1 MKLIF
6 TTFLAISLLT
16 FSAFAQKTKLSGAM
30 QSQAVNAYIKAKQM
44 GLSDTEIKS
53 QLVKRGYPASVL
65 EQVKL
70 VVQSQASSGS
80 RVGQSS
86 GDTSLANA
94 IARRDTSWI
103 FRTPL
108 EGQPKSPYF
117 GYSFFSEA
125 FSEYAPNTNLAT
137 PESYIL
143 GAGDGLKVDVTGLND
158 REIVGYISPE
168 GYYTL
173 PYVGKVFLNGVSI
186 EVAKKLIRSKLTAIY
201 PGISSGATKVYVS
214 LSEVRTIQ
222 VYVSGEARRPGGY
235 TVSGLTNLFNLL
247 YLSGG
252 PTDNG
257 SLRTIQV
264 IRNNKVVREVDFYEF
279 IKKGILGQN
288 VRLED
293 QDIIHYPIYKNRV
306 KVDGEVKISSIFE
319 LKEKETVQ
327 QVLQFAGGFGEK
339 AYTQAVTVHTKGE
352 TGLVV
357 KNVNFTEFAT
367 FVLGAGDAVT
377 VGAIDS
383 LYENKVIISGE
394 IGRPGPYGLLK
405 NEMLSSLVARA
416 GGIKENAFANRG
428 FIQRKMPGVNTQMLP
443 FDVQEILA
451 KKQADILL
459 VKNDSI
465 VIFSARNFLS
475 NTFVTIS
482 GGVKKPGS
490 FAFQK
495 GMKVED
501 LIALAG
507 GFTVDAA
514 FHKVELNRLKKDN
527 QDNLSNQVL
536 TRSKVSVDSALRSSA
551 ASLALEPFDD
561 VLVPKL
567 LNYRLLGSVK
577 VRGEVL
583 YEGDYSLEK
592 RDETVAEIIS
602 RAGGISPYASIND
615 LQVYRNGLRIGI
627 EESES
632 PLYLLPGDQI
642 VVPRKNN
649 FVTVTGA
656 VFNEQLIEFHSGRL
670 GEYISAVGGTK
681 NNANLRKAYVQYP
694 NGMYKKTHRFLFMKF
709 FPRIQPGSKIFVPEK
724 SLADIKSIGVSEI
737 SSIATLLTSLVAV
750 ISILNK

>member
-1 MKLIF
+1 MKLFF
-6 TTFLAISLLT
+6 TTLLAFFLLT
-16 FSAFAQKTKLSGAM
+16 FSSFGQKAKLSGAM
-30 QSQAVNAYIKAKQM
+30 QSQAVNAYMKAKQM
-44 GLSDTEIKS
+44 GLSDAEIKN

-65 EQVKL
+65 EQVKQ
-70 VVQSQASSGS
+70 VVQSQATISTLRGES
-80 RVGQSS
+80 VL
-86 GDTSLANA
+86 DTSLSNA
-94 IARRDTSWI
+94 IARRDTNWI
-103 FRTPL
+103 FKTPL

-143 GAGDGLKVDVTGLND
+143 GPGDGLKVDVTGLNE
-158 REIVGYISPE
+158 REIIGYISPE
-168 GYYTL
+168 GFYTL
-173 PYVGKVFLNGVSI
+173 PYVGKVSLAGLPI
-186 EVAKKLIRSKLTAIY
+186 EAAKKLIRTRLTAIY

-222 VYVSGEARRPGGY
+222 VYVAGEARRPGGY

-257 SLRTIQV
+257 SLRSIQV
-264 IRNNKVVREVDFYEF
+264 IRNNKVIREVDFYEF

-293 QDIIHYPIYKNRV
+293 QDIIQYPIYKNRV
-306 KVDGEVKISSIFE
+306 KVEGEVKISSIFE
-319 LKEKETVQ
+319 LKEKETLQ

-339 AYTQAVTVHTKGE
+339 AYVQSVTVKTKGE
-352 TGLVV
+352 TGLQI
-357 KNVNFTEFAT
+357 KNVPASDFST
-367 FVLGAGDAVT
+367 FVLMAGDGVT

-383 LYENKVIISGE
+383 LYENKVMIAGE
-394 IGRPGPYGLLK
+394 INRPGPYGLLK
-405 NEMLSSLVARA
+405 NENLSSLIARA

-428 FIQRKMPGVNTQMLP
+428 FIQRMMPGVNTQMIP

-451 KKQADILL
+451 KKQPDILL

-465 VIFSARNFLS
+465 VIFSARNFLT

-490 FAFQK
+490 YSYQK
-495 GMKVED
+495 GMKIED

-527 QDNLSNQVL
+527 QENLSNQIL
-536 TRSKVSVDSALRSSA
+536 TRSKVSVDSSLRSSA
-551 ASLALEPFDD
+551 SSLALEPFDD

-592 RDETVAEIIS
+592 RDETVSEIIA
-602 RAGGISPYASIND
+602 RAGGISPYASVGD

-627 EESES
+627 EETET

-656 VFNEQLIEFHSGRL
+656 VFNEQLIEYHSGRL

-694 NGMYKKTHRFLFMKF
+694 NGMYKKTRRFLFMKF
-709 FPRIQPGSKIFVPEK
+709 YPRIQPGSKIFVPEK
-724 SLADIKSIGVSEI
+724 SLADMKSIGVAEI
-737 SSIATLLTSLVAV
+737 SSFATLLTSLVAV
-750 ISILNK
+750 ISILNR

>member
-1 MKLIF
+1 MKLFF
-6 TTFLAISLLT
+6 TTLLAFVLLT
-16 FSAFAQKTKLSGAM
+16 FSSFGQKAKLSGAM
-30 QSQAVNAYIKAKQM
+30 QSQAVNAYMKAKQM
-44 GLSDTEIKS
+44 GLSDAEIKN

-65 EQVKL
+65 EQVKQ
-70 VVQSQASSGS
+70 VVQSQATVSTLRGES
-80 RVGQSS
+80 VL
-86 GDTSLANA
+86 DTSLSNA
-94 IARRDTSWI
+94 IARRDTNWI
-103 FRTPL
+103 FKTPL

-143 GAGDGLKVDVTGLND
+143 GPGDGLKVDVTGLNE
-158 REIVGYISPE
+158 REIIGYISPE
-168 GYYTL
+168 GFYTL
-173 PYVGKVFLNGVSI
+173 PYVGKVSLTGLPI
-186 EVAKKLIRSKLTAIY
+186 EAAKKLIRTRLTAIY

-222 VYVSGEARRPGGY
+222 VYVAGEARRPGGY

-257 SLRTIQV
+257 SLRSIQV
-264 IRNNKVVREVDFYEF
+264 IRNNKVIREVDFYEF

-293 QDIIHYPIYKNRV
+293 QDIIQYPMTKNRV
-306 KVDGEVKISSIFE
+306 KVEGEVKISSIFE
-319 LKEKETVQ
+319 LKEKETLQ

-339 AYTQAVTVHTKGE
+339 AYVQSVTVKTKGE
-352 TGLVV
+352 TGLQI
-357 KNVNFTEFAT
+357 KNVPASDFGT
-367 FVLGAGDAVT
+367 FVLMAGDGVT

-383 LYENKVIISGE
+383 LYENKVMIAGE
-394 IGRPGPYGLLK
+394 INRPGPYGLLK
-405 NEMLSSLVARA
+405 NENLSSLIARA

-428 FIQRKMPGVNTQMLP
+428 FIQRMMPGVNTQMIP

-451 KKQADILL
+451 KKQPDILL

-465 VIFSARNFLS
+465 VIFSARNFLT

-490 FAFQK
+490 YSFQK
-495 GMKVED
+495 GMKIED

-527 QDNLSNQVL
+527 QENLSNQIL
-536 TRSKVSVDSALRSSA
+536 TRSKVSVDSSLRSSA
-551 ASLALEPFDD
+551 SSLALEPFDD

-592 RDETVAEIIS
+592 RDETVSEIIA
-602 RAGGISPYASIND
+602 RAGGISPYASVGD

-627 EESES
+627 EESET

-656 VFNEQLIEFHSGRL
+656 VFNEQLIEYHSGRL

-694 NGMYKKTHRFLFMKF
+694 NGMYKKTRRFLFMKF
-709 FPRIQPGSKIFVPEK
+709 YPRIQPGSKIFVPEK
-724 SLADIKSIGVSEI
+724 SLADMKSIGVAEI
-737 SSIATLLTSLVAV
+737 SSFATLLTSLVAV
-750 ISILNK
+750 ISILNR

>member
-1 MKLIF
+1 MKLFF
-6 TTFLAISLLT
+6 TTLLACFLLT
-16 FSAFAQKTKLSGAM
+16 FSSFGQKAKLSGAM
-30 QSQAVNAYIKAKQM
+30 QSQAVNAYMKAKQM
-44 GLSDTEIKS
+44 GLSDAEIKN

-70 VVQSQASSGS
+70 VVQSQAAYGSKSSEAS
-80 RVGQSS
+80 V
-86 GDTSLANA
+86 DTSLSNA

-103 FRTPL
+103 FKTPL
-108 EGQPKSPYF
+108 EGQAKSPYF

-143 GAGDGLKVDVTGLND
+143 GPGDGLKVDVTGLNE
-158 REIVGYISPE
+158 REISGYISPE

-173 PYVGKVFLNGVSI
+173 PYVGKVSLTGLPI
-186 EVAKKLIRSKLTAIY
+186 EAAKKLIRSRLTSIY

-264 IRNNKVVREVDFYEF
+264 IRNNKVVREIDFYEF

-306 KVDGEVKISSIFE
+306 KVEGEVKISSIFE
-319 LKEKETVQ
+319 LKDKETLQ
-327 QVLQFAGGFGEK
+327 QVLQLAGGFGEK
-339 AYTQAVTVHTKGE
+339 AYTQSVTIKTKGE
-352 TGLVV
+352 TGLQI
-357 KNVNFTEFAT
+357 KNVQAADFAS
-367 FVLGAGDAVT
+367 FILGAGDGVT
-377 VGAIDS
+377 VGSIDS
-383 LYENKVIISGE
+383 LYENKVMIAGE
-394 IGRPGPYGLLK
+394 INRPGPYGLLK
-405 NEMLSSLVARA
+405 NENLSSLITRA

-428 FIQRKMPGVNTQMLP
+428 FIQRKMPGVNTQMIP
-443 FDVQEILA
+443 FDIQEILA
-451 KKQADILL
+451 KKQPDILL

-465 VIFSARNFLS
+465 VIFSSRNFLS
-475 NTFVTIS
+475 TTFVTIS

-490 FAFQK
+490 YTFQK
-495 GMKVED
+495 GMKIED

-527 QDNLSNQVL
+527 QESLSNQIL
-536 TRSKVSVDSALRSSA
+536 TRSKVSVDSSLRSTV

-561 VLVPKL
+561 ILVPKL

-592 RDETVAEIIS
+592 RDETVAEIIA
-602 RAGGISPYASIND
+602 RAGGISPYASVGD

-627 EESES
+627 EETNT

-656 VFNEQLIEFHSGRL
+656 VFNEQLIEYHSGRL

-681 NNANLRKAYVQYP
+681 NNANMRKAYVQYP

-709 FPRIQPGSKIFVPEK
+709 YPRIKPGSKIFVPEK
-724 SLADIKSIGVSEI
+724 SLADIKTIGVSEI

>member
-1 MKLIF
+1 MKLFF
-6 TTFLAISLLT
+6 TTLLAFVLLT
-16 FSAFAQKTKLSGAM
+16 FSSFGQKAKLSGAM
-30 QSQAVNAYIKAKQM
+30 QSQAVNAYMKAKQM
-44 GLSDTEIKS
+44 GLSDAEIKN

-65 EQVKL
+65 EQVKQ
-70 VVQSQASSGS
+70 VVQSQATLGTLRGES
-80 RVGQSS
+80 VL
-86 GDTSLANA
+86 DTSLSNA
-94 IARRDTSWI
+94 IARRDTNWI
-103 FRTPL
+103 FKTPL

-143 GAGDGLKVDVTGLND
+143 GPGDGLKVDVTGLNE
-158 REIVGYISPE
+158 REIIGYISPE
-168 GYYTL
+168 GFYTL
-173 PYVGKVFLNGVSI
+173 PYVGKVSLAGLPI
-186 EVAKKLIRSKLTAIY
+186 EAAKKLIRTRLTAIY

-214 LSEVRTIQ
+214 LSEIRTIQ
-222 VYVSGEARRPGGY
+222 VYVAGEARRPGGY

-257 SLRTIQV
+257 SLRSIQV
-264 IRNNKVVREVDFYEF
+264 IRNNKVIREVDFYEF

-293 QDIIHYPIYKNRV
+293 QDIIQYPIYKNRV
-306 KVDGEVKISSIFE
+306 KVEGEVKISSIFE
-319 LKEKETVQ
+319 LKEKETLQ

-339 AYTQAVTVHTKGE
+339 AYVQSVTVKTKGE
-352 TGLVV
+352 TGLQI
-357 KNVNFTEFAT
+357 KNVPASDFGT
-367 FVLGAGDAVT
+367 FVLMAGDGVT

-383 LYENKVIISGE
+383 LYENKVMIAGE
-394 IGRPGPYGLLK
+394 INRPGPYGLLK
-405 NEMLSSLVARA
+405 NENLSSLIARA

-428 FIQRKMPGVNTQMLP
+428 FIQRMMPGVNTQMIP

-451 KKQADILL
+451 KKQPDILL

-465 VIFSARNFLS
+465 VIFSARNFLT

-490 FAFQK
+490 YSFQK
-495 GMKVED
+495 GMKIED

-527 QDNLSNQVL
+527 QENLSNQIL
-536 TRSKVSVDSALRSSA
+536 TRSKVSVDSSLRSSA
-551 ASLALEPFDD
+551 SSLALEPFDD

-592 RDETVAEIIS
+592 RDETVSEIIA
-602 RAGGISPYASIND
+602 RAGGISPYASVGD

-627 EESES
+627 EETET

-656 VFNEQLIEFHSGRL
+656 VFNEQLIEYHSGRL

-694 NGMYKKTHRFLFMKF
+694 NGMYKKTRRFLFMKF
-709 FPRIQPGSKIFVPEK
+709 YPRIQPGSKIFVPEK
-724 SLADIKSIGVSEI
+724 SLADMKSIGVAEI
-737 SSIATLLTSLVAV
+737 SSFATLLTSLVAV
-750 ISILNK
+750 ISILNR

>member
-1 MKLIF
+1 MKLFF
-6 TTFLAISLLT
+6 TTLLACFLLT
-16 FSAFAQKTKLSGAM
+16 FSAFSQKVKLSGAM
-30 QSQAVNAYIKAKQM
+30 QSQAVNAYMKAKQM
-44 GLSDTEIKS
+44 GLSDAEIKN

-65 EQVKL
+65 EQVKQ
-70 VVQSQASSGS
+70 VVQSQATVSSLRGES
-80 RVGQSS
+80 VL
-86 GDTSLANA
+86 DTSLSNA
-94 IARRDTSWI
+94 IARRDTNWI
-103 FRTPL
+103 FKTPL
-108 EGQPKSPYF
+108 EGQAKSPYF

-125 FSEYAPNTNLAT
+125 FAEYAPNTNLAT

-143 GAGDGLKVDVTGLND
+143 GPGDGLKVDVTGLNE
-158 REIVGYISPE
+158 REIMGYISPE

-173 PYVGKVFLNGVSI
+173 PYVGKVALTGLPI
-186 EVAKKLIRSKLTAIY
+186 EAAKKLIRSRLTSIY

-252 PTDNG
+252 PTENG
-257 SLRTIQV
+257 SLRSIQV

-306 KVDGEVKISSIFE
+306 KVEGEVKISSIFE
-319 LKEKETVQ
+319 LKEKETLQ
-327 QVLQFAGGFGEK
+327 QVLQLAGGFGEK
-339 AYTQAVTVHTKGE
+339 AYTQSVTIKTKGE
-352 TGLVV
+352 TGLQI
-357 KNVNFTEFAT
+357 KNVLAADFAT
-367 FVLGAGDAVT
+367 FVLGAGDGVT
-377 VGAIDS
+377 VGSIDS
-383 LYENKVIISGE
+383 LYENKVIIAGE
-394 IGRPGPYGLLK
+394 INRPGPYGLLK
-405 NEMLSSLVARA
+405 NENLGALIARA

-428 FIQRKMPGVNTQMLP
+428 FIQRKMPGVNTQMIP
-443 FDVQEILA
+443 FDIQEILA
-451 KKQADILL
+451 KKQPDILL

-465 VIFSARNFLS
+465 VIFSARNFLT

-482 GGVKKPGS
+482 GGVKNPGS
-490 FAFQK
+490 YTFQK
-495 GMKVED
+495 GMKIED

-527 QDNLSNQVL
+527 QESLSNQIL
-536 TRSKVSVDSALRSSA
+536 TRSKVSVDSSLRSSS

-561 VLVPKL
+561 ILVPKL

-592 RDETVAEIIS
+592 RDETVAEIIA
-602 RAGGISPYASIND
+602 RAGGISPYASVGD

-627 EESES
+627 EQTET

-656 VFNEQLIEFHSGRL
+656 VFNEQLIEYHSGRL

-694 NGMYKKTHRFLFMKF
+694 NGMYKKTHRFLFIKF
-709 FPRIQPGSKIFVPEK
+709 YPRIRPGSKIFVPEK
-724 SLADIKSIGVSEI
+724 SLADIKTIGVSEI

>member
-1 MKLIF
+1 MKLFF
-6 TTFLAISLLT
+6 TTLLAFVLLT
-16 FSAFAQKTKLSGAM
+16 FSSFGQKAKLSGAM
-30 QSQAVNAYIKAKQM
+30 QSQAVNAYLKAKQM
-44 GLSDTEIKS
+44 GLSDAEIKN

-65 EQVKL
+65 EQVKQ
-70 VVQSQASSGS
+70 VVQSQATVSTLRGES
-80 RVGQSS
+80 VL
-86 GDTSLANA
+86 DTSLSNA
-94 IARRDTSWI
+94 IARRDTNWI
-103 FRTPL
+103 FKTPL

-143 GAGDGLKVDVTGLND
+143 GPGDGLKVDVTGLNE
-158 REIVGYISPE
+158 REIIGYISPE
-168 GYYTL
+168 GFFTL
-173 PYVGKVFLNGVSI
+173 PYVGKVSLAGLPI
-186 EVAKKLIRSKLTAIY
+186 EAAKKLIRTRLTAIY

-222 VYVSGEARRPGGY
+222 VYVAGEARRPGGY

-257 SLRTIQV
+257 SLRSIQV
-264 IRNNKVVREVDFYEF
+264 IRNNKVIREVDFYEF
-279 IKKGILGQN
+279 IKKGLLGQN

-293 QDIIHYPIYKNRV
+293 QDIIQYPIYKNRV
-306 KVDGEVKISSIFE
+306 KVEGEVKISSIFE
-319 LKEKETVQ
+319 LKEKETLQ

-339 AYTQAVTVHTKGE
+339 AYVQSVTVKTKGE
-352 TGLVV
+352 TGLQI
-357 KNVNFTEFAT
+357 KNVSAADFST
-367 FVLGAGDAVT
+367 FVLMAGDGVT

-383 LYENKVIISGE
+383 LYENKVMIAGE
-394 IGRPGPYGLLK
+394 INRPGPYGLLK
-405 NEMLSSLVARA
+405 NENLSSLIARA

-428 FIQRKMPGVNTQMLP
+428 FIQRMMPGVNTQMIP
-443 FDVQEILA
+443 FDVLEILA
-451 KKQADILL
+451 KKQPDILL

-465 VIFSARNFLS
+465 VIFSARNFLT

-490 FAFQK
+490 YSFQK
-495 GMKVED
+495 GMKIED

-527 QDNLSNQVL
+527 QENLSNQIL
-536 TRSKVSVDSALRSSA
+536 TRSKISVDSSLRSSA
-551 ASLALEPFDD
+551 TSLALEPFDD

-592 RDETVAEIIS
+592 RDETVTEIIA
-602 RAGGISPYASIND
+602 RAGGISPYASVGD

-627 EESES
+627 EETET

-656 VFNEQLIEFHSGRL
+656 VFNEQLIEYHSGRL

-694 NGMYKKTHRFLFMKF
+694 NGMYKKTRRFLFMKF
-709 FPRIQPGSKIFVPEK
+709 YPRIQPGSKIFVPEK
-724 SLADIKSIGVSEI
+724 SLADMKSIGVSEI
-737 SSIATLLTSLVAV
+737 SSFATLLTSLVAV
-750 ISILNK
+750 ISILNR

>member
-1 MKLIF
+1 MKLFF
-6 TTFLAISLLT
+6 TTLLAFFLLT
-16 FSAFAQKTKLSGAM
+16 FSSFGQKAKLSGAM
-30 QSQAVNAYIKAKQM
+30 QSQAVNAYMKAKQM
-44 GLSDTEIKS
+44 GLSDAEIKN

-65 EQVKL
+65 EQVKQ
-70 VVQSQASSGS
+70 VVQSQATVSTLRGES
-80 RVGQSS
+80 VL
-86 GDTSLANA
+86 DTSLSNA
-94 IARRDTSWI
+94 IARRDTNWI
-103 FRTPL
+103 FKTPL

-143 GAGDGLKVDVTGLND
+143 GPGDGLKVDVTGLNE
-158 REIVGYISPE
+158 REIIGYISPE
-168 GYYTL
+168 GFYTL
-173 PYVGKVFLNGVSI
+173 PYVGKVSLAGLPI
-186 EVAKKLIRSKLTAIY
+186 EAAKKLIRTRLTAIY

-222 VYVSGEARRPGGY
+222 VYVAGEARRPGGY

-257 SLRTIQV
+257 SLRSIQV
-264 IRNNKVVREVDFYEF
+264 IRNNKVIREVDFYEF

-293 QDIIHYPIYKNRV
+293 QDIIQYPIYKNRV
-306 KVDGEVKISSIFE
+306 KVEGEVKISSIFE
-319 LKEKETVQ
+319 LKEKETLQ

-339 AYTQAVTVHTKGE
+339 AYVQSVTVKTKGE
-352 TGLVV
+352 TGLQI
-357 KNVNFTEFAT
+357 KNVPASDFST
-367 FVLGAGDAVT
+367 FVLMAGDGVT

-383 LYENKVIISGE
+383 LYENKVMIAGE
-394 IGRPGPYGLLK
+394 INRPGPYGLLK
-405 NEMLSSLVARA
+405 NENLSSLIARA

-428 FIQRKMPGVNTQMLP
+428 FIQRMMPGVNTQMIP

-451 KKQADILL
+451 KKQPDILL

-465 VIFSARNFLS
+465 VIFSARNFLT

-490 FAFQK
+490 YSYQK
-495 GMKVED
+495 GMKIED

-527 QDNLSNQVL
+527 QENLSNQIL
-536 TRSKVSVDSALRSSA
+536 TRSKVSVDSSLRSSA
-551 ASLALEPFDD
+551 SSLALEPFDD

-592 RDETVAEIIS
+592 RDETVSEIIA
-602 RAGGISPYASIND
+602 RAGGISPYASVGD

-627 EESES
+627 EETET

-656 VFNEQLIEFHSGRL
+656 VFNEQLIEYHSGRL
-670 GEYISAVGGTK
+670 GESISAVGGTK

-694 NGMYKKTHRFLFMKF
+694 NGMYKKTRRFLFMKF
-709 FPRIQPGSKIFVPEK
+709 YPRIQPGSKIFVPEK
-724 SLADIKSIGVSEI
+724 SLADMKSIGVAEI
-737 SSIATLLTSLVAV
+737 SSFATLLTSLVAV
-750 ISILNK
+750 ISILNR

>member
-1 MKLIF
+1 
-6 TTFLAISLLT
+6 
-16 FSAFAQKTKLSGAM
+16 
-30 QSQAVNAYIKAKQM
+30 
-44 GLSDTEIKS
+44 
-53 QLVKRGYPASVL
+53 
-65 EQVKL
+65 
-70 VVQSQASSGS
+70 VVQSQATVSTLRGES
-80 RVGQSS
+80 VL
-86 GDTSLANA
+86 DTSLSNA
-94 IARRDTSWI
+94 IARRDTNWI
-103 FRTPL
+103 FKTPL

-143 GAGDGLKVDVTGLND
+143 GPGDGLKVDVTGLNE
-158 REIVGYISPE
+158 REIIGYISPE
-168 GYYTL
+168 GFYTL
-173 PYVGKVFLNGVSI
+173 PYVGKVSLAGLPI
-186 EVAKKLIRSKLTAIY
+186 EAAKKLIRTRLTAIY

-222 VYVSGEARRPGGY
+222 VYVAGEARRPGGY

-257 SLRTIQV
+257 SLRSIQV
-264 IRNNKVVREVDFYEF
+264 IRNNKVIREVDFYEF

-293 QDIIHYPIYKNRV
+293 QDIIQYPIYKNRV
-306 KVDGEVKISSIFE
+306 KVEGEVKISSIFE
-319 LKEKETVQ
+319 LKEKETLQ

-339 AYTQAVTVHTKGE
+339 AYVQSVTVKTKGE
-352 TGLVV
+352 TGLQI
-357 KNVNFTEFAT
+357 KNVPASDFGT
-367 FVLGAGDAVT
+367 FVLMAGDGVT

-383 LYENKVIISGE
+383 LYENKVMIAGE
-394 IGRPGPYGLLK
+394 INRPGPYGLLK
-405 NEMLSSLVARA
+405 NENLSSLIARA

-428 FIQRKMPGVNTQMLP
+428 FIQRMMPGVNTQMIP

-451 KKQADILL
+451 KKQPDILL

-465 VIFSARNFLS
+465 VIFSARNFLT

-490 FAFQK
+490 YSFQK
-495 GMKVED
+495 GMKIED

-527 QDNLSNQVL
+527 QENLSNQIL
-536 TRSKVSVDSALRSSA
+536 TRSKVSVDSSLRSSA
-551 ASLALEPFDD
+551 SSLALEPFDD

-592 RDETVAEIIS
+592 RDETVTEIIA
-602 RAGGISPYASIND
+602 RAGGISPYASVGD

-627 EESES
+627 EETET

-656 VFNEQLIEFHSGRL
+656 VFNEQLIEYHSGRL

-694 NGMYKKTHRFLFMKF
+694 NGMYKKTRRFLFMKF
-709 FPRIQPGSKIFVPEK
+709 YPRIQPGSKIFVPEK
-724 SLADIKSIGVSEI
+724 SLADMKSIGVAEI
-737 SSIATLLTSLVAV
+737 SSFATLLTSLVAV
-750 ISILNK
+750 ISILNR

>member
-1 MKLIF
+1 MKLFF
-6 TTFLAISLLT
+6 TTLLAFFLLT
-16 FSAFAQKTKLSGAM
+16 FSSFGQKAKLSGAM
-30 QSQAVNAYIKAKQM
+30 QSQAVNAYMKAKQM
-44 GLSDTEIKS
+44 GLSDAEIKN

-65 EQVKL
+65 EQVKQ
-70 VVQSQASSGS
+70 VVQSQATVSTLRGES
-80 RVGQSS
+80 VL
-86 GDTSLANA
+86 DTSLSNA
-94 IARRDTSWI
+94 IARRDTNWI
-103 FRTPL
+103 FKTPL

-143 GAGDGLKVDVTGLND
+143 GPGDGLKVDVTGLNE
-158 REIVGYISPE
+158 REIIGYISPE
-168 GYYTL
+168 GFYTL
-173 PYVGKVFLNGVSI
+173 PYVGKVSLAGVPI
-186 EVAKKLIRSKLTAIY
+186 EAAKKLIRTRLTAIY

-222 VYVSGEARRPGGY
+222 VYVAGEARRPGGY

-257 SLRTIQV
+257 SLRSIQV
-264 IRNNKVVREVDFYEF
+264 IRNNKVIREVDFYEF

-293 QDIIHYPIYKNRV
+293 QDIIQYPIYKNRV
-306 KVDGEVKISSIFE
+306 KVEGEVKISSIFE
-319 LKEKETVQ
+319 LKEKETLQ

-339 AYTQAVTVHTKGE
+339 AYVQSVTVKTKGE
-352 TGLVV
+352 TGLQI
-357 KNVNFTEFAT
+357 KNVPASDFST
-367 FVLGAGDAVT
+367 FVLMAGDGVT

-383 LYENKVIISGE
+383 LYENKVMIAGE
-394 IGRPGPYGLLK
+394 INRPGPYGLLK
-405 NEMLSSLVARA
+405 NENLSSLIARA

-428 FIQRKMPGVNTQMLP
+428 FIQRMMPGVNTQMIP

-451 KKQADILL
+451 KKQPDILL

-465 VIFSARNFLS
+465 VIFSARNFLT

-490 FAFQK
+490 YSYQK
-495 GMKVED
+495 GMKIED

-527 QDNLSNQVL
+527 QENLSNQIL
-536 TRSKVSVDSALRSSA
+536 TRSKVSVDSSLRSSA
-551 ASLALEPFDD
+551 SSLALEPFDD

-592 RDETVAEIIS
+592 RDETVSEIIA
-602 RAGGISPYASIND
+602 RAGGISPYASVGD

-627 EESES
+627 EETET

-656 VFNEQLIEFHSGRL
+656 VFNEQLIEYHSGRL

-694 NGMYKKTHRFLFMKF
+694 NGMYKKTRRFLFMKF
-709 FPRIQPGSKIFVPEK
+709 YPRIQPGSKIFVPEK
-724 SLADIKSIGVSEI
+724 SLADMKSIGVAEI
-737 SSIATLLTSLVAV
+737 SSFATLLTSLVAV
-750 ISILNK
+750 ISILNR

>member
-1 MKLIF
+1 MKLF
-6 TTFLAISLLT
+6 LTTILACFLLT
-16 FSAFAQKTKLSGAM
+16 FSAMGQKAKLSGAM
-30 QSQAVNAYIKAKQM
+30 QSQAVNAYMRAKQM
-44 GLSDTEIKS
+44 GLSDTEIKN
-53 QLVKRGYPASVL
+53 QLIKRGYPASVL
-65 EQVKL
+65 EQVKQ
-70 VVQSQASSGS
+70 VVQSQAT
-80 RVGQSS
+80 VGTLRGESVL
-86 GDTSLANA
+86 DTSLSNA
-94 IARRDTSWI
+94 IARRDTNWI
-103 FRTPL
+103 FKTPL
-108 EGQPKSPYF
+108 EGQAKSPYF

-143 GAGDGLKVDVTGLND
+143 GPGDGLKVDVTGLNE
-158 REIVGYISPE
+158 REITGYISPE

-173 PYVGKVFLNGVSI
+173 PYVGKVSLTGLPI
-186 EVAKKLIRSKLTAIY
+186 EAAKKLIRSRLTSIY

-264 IRNNKVVREVDFYEF
+264 IRNNKVLREVDFYEF

-306 KVDGEVKISSIFE
+306 KVEGEVKISSIFE
-319 LKEKETVQ
+319 LKEKETLQ
-327 QVLQFAGGFGEK
+327 QVLQLAGGFGEK
-339 AYTQAVTVHTKGE
+339 AYTQSVTIKTKGE
-352 TGLVV
+352 TGLQIR
-357 KNVNFTEFAT
+357 NVLAADFAT
-367 FVLGAGDAVT
+367 FVLGAGDGVT
-377 VGAIDS
+377 VGSIDS

-394 IGRPGPYGLLK
+394 ITRPGPYGLLK
-405 NEMLSSLVARA
+405 NESLASLISRA

-428 FIQRKMPGVNTQMLP
+428 FVQRKMPGVNTQMIP
-443 FDVQEILA
+443 FDILEILA
-451 KKQADILL
+451 KKQPDILL

-465 VIFSARNFLS
+465 VIFSSRNFLT

-490 FAFQK
+490 YTFQK
-495 GMKVED
+495 GMKIED

-507 GFTVDAA
+507 GFTLDAA
-514 FHKVELNRLKKDN
+514 FHKVELNRLKRDN
-527 QDNLSNQVL
+527 QENLSNQIL
-536 TRSKVSVDSALRSSA
+536 TRSKVSIDSSLRSSA

-561 VLVPKL
+561 ILVPKL

-592 RDETVAEIIS
+592 RDETVAEIIA
-602 RAGGISPYASIND
+602 RAGGISPYASIGD

-627 EESES
+627 EETGT

-656 VFNEQLIEFHSGRL
+656 VFNEQLIEYHSGRL

-694 NGMYKKTHRFLFMKF
+694 NGMYKKTHRFLFIKF
-709 FPRIQPGSKIFVPEK
+709 YPRIKPGSKIFVPEK
-724 SLADIKSIGVSEI
+724 SLADIKTIGVSEI

>member
-1 MKLIF
+1 MKLFF
-6 TTFLAISLLT
+6 TTLLAFFLLT
-16 FSAFAQKTKLSGAM
+16 FSSFGQKAKLSGAM
-30 QSQAVNAYIKAKQM
+30 QSQAVNAYMKAKQM
-44 GLSDTEIKS
+44 GLSDAEIKN

-65 EQVKL
+65 EQVKQ
-70 VVQSQASSGS
+70 VVQSQATISTLRGES
-80 RVGQSS
+80 VL
-86 GDTSLANA
+86 DTSLSNA
-94 IARRDTSWI
+94 IARRDTNWI
-103 FRTPL
+103 FKTPL

-143 GAGDGLKVDVTGLND
+143 GPGDGLKVDVTGLNE
-158 REIVGYISPE
+158 REIIGYISPE
-168 GYYTL
+168 GFYTL
-173 PYVGKVFLNGVSI
+173 PYVGKVSLAGLPI
-186 EVAKKLIRSKLTAIY
+186 EAAKKLIRTRLTAIY

-222 VYVSGEARRPGGY
+222 VYVAGEARRPGGY

-257 SLRTIQV
+257 SLRSIQV
-264 IRNNKVVREVDFYEF
+264 IRNNKVIREVDFYEF

-293 QDIIHYPIYKNRV
+293 QDIIQYPIYKNRV
-306 KVDGEVKISSIFE
+306 KVEGEVKISSIFE
-319 LKEKETVQ
+319 LKEKETLQ

-339 AYTQAVTVHTKGE
+339 AYVQSVIVKTKGE
-352 TGLVV
+352 TGLQI
-357 KNVNFTEFAT
+357 KNVPASDFST
-367 FVLGAGDAVT
+367 FVLMAGDGVT

-383 LYENKVIISGE
+383 LYENKVMIAGE
-394 IGRPGPYGLLK
+394 INRPGPYGLLK
-405 NEMLSSLVARA
+405 NENLSSLIARA

-428 FIQRKMPGVNTQMLP
+428 FIQRMMPGVNTQMIP

-451 KKQADILL
+451 KKQPDILL

-465 VIFSARNFLS
+465 VIFSARNFLT

-490 FAFQK
+490 YSYQK
-495 GMKVED
+495 GMKIED

-527 QDNLSNQVL
+527 QENLSNQIL
-536 TRSKVSVDSALRSSA
+536 TRSKVSVDSSLRSSA
-551 ASLALEPFDD
+551 SSLALEPFDD

-592 RDETVAEIIS
+592 RDETVSEIIA
-602 RAGGISPYASIND
+602 RAGGISPYASVGD

-627 EESES
+627 EETET

-656 VFNEQLIEFHSGRL
+656 VFNEQLIEYHSGRL

-694 NGMYKKTHRFLFMKF
+694 NGMYKKTRRFLFMKF
-709 FPRIQPGSKIFVPEK
+709 YPRIQPGSKIFVPEK
-724 SLADIKSIGVSEI
+724 SLADMKSIGVAEI
-737 SSIATLLTSLVAV
+737 SSFATLLTSLVAV
-750 ISILNK
+750 ISILNR

>member
-1 MKLIF
+1 MKLF
-6 TTFLAISLLT
+6 FSTLLACFVLT
-16 FSAFAQKTKLSGAM
+16 FSSYGQKAKLSGAM
-30 QSQAVNAYIKAKQM
+30 QSQAVNAYMKAKQM
-44 GLSDTEIKS
+44 GLSDAEIKN
-53 QLVKRGYPASVL
+53 QLVRRGYPASVL

-70 VVQSQASSGS
+70 VVQSQAAYGS
-80 RVGQSS
+80 KLGEASL
-86 GDTSLANA
+86 DTSLSNA

-103 FRTPL
+103 FKTPL

-143 GAGDGLKVDVTGLND
+143 GPGDGLKVDVTGLNE

-173 PYVGKVFLNGVSI
+173 PYVGKVSLNGVSI
-186 EVAKKLIRSKLTAIY
+186 EAAKKLIRSRLTAIY
-201 PGISSGATKVYVS
+201 PGISTSATKVYVS

-306 KVDGEVKISSIFE
+306 KVEGEVKVSSIFE
-319 LKEKETVQ
+319 LKEKETLQ
-327 QVLQFAGGFGEK
+327 QVLQFAGGFGEN
-339 AYTQAVTVHTKGE
+339 AYTQSVTIKTKGE
-352 TGLVV
+352 TGLQI
-357 KNVNFTEFAT
+357 KNVNSAEFAT

-383 LYENKVIISGE
+383 LYENKVIIAGE
-394 IGRPGPYGLLK
+394 INRPGPYGLLK
-405 NEMLSSLVARA
+405 NENLSALISRA

-428 FIQRKMPGVNTQMLP
+428 FIQRKMPGVNTQMIP
-443 FDVQEILA
+443 FDVLEILA
-451 KKQADILL
+451 KKQSDILL

-465 VIFSARNFLS
+465 VIFSARNFLT

-490 FAFQK
+490 YTFQK
-495 GMKVED
+495 GMKIED

-514 FHKVELNRLKKDN
+514 FHKVELNRLKRDN
-527 QDNLSNQVL
+527 QENLSNQIL
-536 TRSKVSVDSALRSSA
+536 TRSKVSVDSSLRSSA

-592 RDETVAEIIS
+592 RDETVAEIIA
-602 RAGGISPYASIND
+602 RAGGISPYASIGD

-627 EESES
+627 EETDT

-656 VFNEQLIEFHSGRL
+656 VFNEQLIEYHSGRL

-709 FPRIQPGSKIFVPEK
+709 YPRIQPGSKIFVPEK
-724 SLADIKSIGVSEI
+724 SLADIKTIGVSEI

>member
-1 MKLIF
+1 MKLFF
-6 TTFLAISLLT
+6 TTLLAFFLLT
-16 FSAFAQKTKLSGAM
+16 FSSFGQKAKLSGAM
-30 QSQAVNAYIKAKQM
+30 QSQAVNAYMKAKQM
-44 GLSDTEIKS
+44 GLSDAEIKN

-65 EQVKL
+65 EQVKQ
-70 VVQSQASSGS
+70 VVQSQATVSTLRGES
-80 RVGQSS
+80 VL
-86 GDTSLANA
+86 DTSLSNA
-94 IARRDTSWI
+94 IARRDTNWI
-103 FRTPL
+103 FKTPL

-143 GAGDGLKVDVTGLND
+143 GPGDGLKVDVTGLNE
-158 REIVGYISPE
+158 REIIGYISPE
-168 GYYTL
+168 GFYTL
-173 PYVGKVFLNGVSI
+173 PYVGKVSLAGLPI
-186 EVAKKLIRSKLTAIY
+186 EAAKKLIRTRLTAIY

-222 VYVSGEARRPGGY
+222 VYVAGEARRPGGY

-257 SLRTIQV
+257 SLRSIQV
-264 IRNNKVVREVDFYEF
+264 IRNNKVIREVDFYEF

-293 QDIIHYPIYKNRV
+293 QDIIQYPIYKNRV
-306 KVDGEVKISSIFE
+306 KVEGEVKISSIFE
-319 LKEKETVQ
+319 LKEKETLQ

-339 AYTQAVTVHTKGE
+339 AYVQSVTVKTKGE
-352 TGLVV
+352 TGLQI
-357 KNVNFTEFAT
+357 KNVPASDFST
-367 FVLGAGDAVT
+367 FVLMAGDGVT

-383 LYENKVIISGE
+383 LYENKVMIAGE
-394 IGRPGPYGLLK
+394 INRPGPYGLLK
-405 NEMLSSLVARA
+405 NENLSSLIARA

-428 FIQRKMPGVNTQMLP
+428 FIQRMMPGVNTQMIP

-451 KKQADILL
+451 KKQPDILL

-465 VIFSARNFLS
+465 VIFSARNFLTNS
-475 NTFVTIS
+475 FVTIS

-490 FAFQK
+490 YSYQK
-495 GMKVED
+495 GMKIED

-527 QDNLSNQVL
+527 QENLSNQIL
-536 TRSKVSVDSALRSSA
+536 TRSKVSVDSSLRSSA
-551 ASLALEPFDD
+551 SSLALEPFDD

-592 RDETVAEIIS
+592 RDETVSEIIA
-602 RAGGISPYASIND
+602 RAGGISPYASVGD

-627 EESES
+627 EETET

-656 VFNEQLIEFHSGRL
+656 VFNEQLIEYHSGRL

-694 NGMYKKTHRFLFMKF
+694 NGMYKKTRRFLFMKF
-709 FPRIQPGSKIFVPEK
+709 YPRIQPGSKIFVPEK
-724 SLADIKSIGVSEI
+724 SLADMKSIGVAEI
-737 SSIATLLTSLVAV
+737 SSFATLLTSLVAV
-750 ISILNK
+750 ISILNR

>member
-1 MKLIF
+1 MKLFF
-6 TTFLAISLLT
+6 TTLLAFFLLT
-16 FSAFAQKTKLSGAM
+16 FSSFGQKAKLSGAM
-30 QSQAVNAYIKAKQM
+30 QSQAVNAYMKAKQM
-44 GLSDTEIKS
+44 GLSDAEIKN

-65 EQVKL
+65 EQVKQ
-70 VVQSQASSGS
+70 VVQSQATVSTLRGES
-80 RVGQSS
+80 VL
-86 GDTSLANA
+86 DTSLSNA
-94 IARRDTSWI
+94 IARRDTNWI
-103 FRTPL
+103 FKTPL

-143 GAGDGLKVDVTGLND
+143 GPGDGLKVDVTGLNE
-158 REIVGYISPE
+158 REIIGYISPE
-168 GYYTL
+168 GFYTL
-173 PYVGKVFLNGVSI
+173 PYVGKVSLAGLPI
-186 EVAKKLIRSKLTAIY
+186 EAAKKLIRTRLTAIY

-222 VYVSGEARRPGGY
+222 VYVAGEARRPGGY

-257 SLRTIQV
+257 SLRSIQV
-264 IRNNKVVREVDFYEF
+264 IRNNKVIREVDFYEF

-293 QDIIHYPIYKNRV
+293 QDIIQYPIYKNRV
-306 KVDGEVKISSIFE
+306 KVEGEVKISSIFE
-319 LKEKETVQ
+319 LKEKETLQ

-339 AYTQAVTVHTKGE
+339 AYVQSVTVKTKGE
-352 TGLVV
+352 TGLQI
-357 KNVNFTEFAT
+357 KNVPASDFST
-367 FVLGAGDAVT
+367 FVLMAGDGVT

-383 LYENKVIISGE
+383 LYENKVMIAGE
-394 IGRPGPYGLLK
+394 INRPGPYGLLK
-405 NEMLSSLVARA
+405 NENLSSLIARA

-428 FIQRKMPGVNTQMLP
+428 FIQRMMPGVNTQMIP

-451 KKQADILL
+451 KKQPDILL

-465 VIFSARNFLS
+465 VIFSARNFLT

-490 FAFQK
+490 YSYQK
-495 GMKVED
+495 GMKIED

-527 QDNLSNQVL
+527 QENLSNQIL
-536 TRSKVSVDSALRSSA
+536 TRSKVSVDSSLRSSA
-551 ASLALEPFDD
+551 SSLALEPFDD

-592 RDETVAEIIS
+592 RDETVSEIIA
-602 RAGGISPYASIND
+602 RAGGISPYASVGD

-627 EESES
+627 EETET

-656 VFNEQLIEFHSGRL
+656 VFNEQLIEYHSGRL

-694 NGMYKKTHRFLFMKF
+694 NGMYKKTRRFLFMKF
-709 FPRIQPGSKIFVPEK
+709 YPRIQPGSKIFVPEK
-724 SLADIKSIGVSEI
+724 SLADMKSIGVAEI
-737 SSIATLLTSLVAV
+737 SSFATLLTSLVAV
-750 ISILNK
+750 ISILNR

>member
-1 MKLIF
+1 MKLFF
-6 TTFLAISLLT
+6 TTLLAFVLLT
-16 FSAFAQKTKLSGAM
+16 FSSFGQKAKLSGAM
-30 QSQAVNAYIKAKQM
+30 QSQAVNAYMKAKQM
-44 GLSDTEIKS
+44 GLSDAEIKN

-65 EQVKL
+65 EQVKQ
-70 VVQSQASSGS
+70 VVQSQATVSTLRGES
-80 RVGQSS
+80 VL
-86 GDTSLANA
+86 DTSLSNA
-94 IARRDTSWI
+94 IARRDTNWI
-103 FRTPL
+103 FKTPL

-143 GAGDGLKVDVTGLND
+143 GPGDGLKVDVTGLNE
-158 REIVGYISPE
+158 REIIGYISPE
-168 GYYTL
+168 GFYTL
-173 PYVGKVFLNGVSI
+173 PYVGKVSLTGLPI
-186 EVAKKLIRSKLTAIY
+186 EAAKKLIRTRLTAIY

-222 VYVSGEARRPGGY
+222 VYVAGEARRPGGY

-257 SLRTIQV
+257 SLRSIQV
-264 IRNNKVVREVDFYEF
+264 IRNNKVIREVDFYEF

-293 QDIIHYPIYKNRV
+293 QDIIQYPIYKNRV
-306 KVDGEVKISSIFE
+306 KVEGEVKISSIFE
-319 LKEKETVQ
+319 LKEKETLQ

-339 AYTQAVTVHTKGE
+339 AYVQSVTVKTKGE
-352 TGLVV
+352 TGLQI
-357 KNVNFTEFAT
+357 KNVPASDFGT
-367 FVLGAGDAVT
+367 FVLMAGDGVT

-383 LYENKVIISGE
+383 LYENKVMIAGE
-394 IGRPGPYGLLK
+394 INRPGPYGLLK
-405 NEMLSSLVARA
+405 NENLSSLIARA

-428 FIQRKMPGVNTQMLP
+428 FIQRMMPGVNTQMIP

-451 KKQADILL
+451 KKQPDILL

-465 VIFSARNFLS
+465 VIFSARNFLT

-490 FAFQK
+490 YSFQK
-495 GMKVED
+495 GMKIED

-527 QDNLSNQVL
+527 QENLSNQIL
-536 TRSKVSVDSALRSSA
+536 TRSKVSVDSSLRSSA
-551 ASLALEPFDD
+551 SSLALEPFDD

-592 RDETVAEIIS
+592 RDETVSEIIA
-602 RAGGISPYASIND
+602 RAGGISPYASVGD

-627 EESES
+627 EESET

-656 VFNEQLIEFHSGRL
+656 VFNEQLIEYHSGRL

-694 NGMYKKTHRFLFMKF
+694 NGMYKKTRRFLFMKF
-709 FPRIQPGSKIFVPEK
+709 YPRIQPGSKIFVPEK
-724 SLADIKSIGVSEI
+724 SLADMKSIGVAEI
-737 SSIATLLTSLVAV
+737 SSFATLLTSLVAV
-750 ISILNK
+750 ISILNR

>member
-1 MKLIF
+1 MKLFF
-6 TTFLAISLLT
+6 TTLLAFVLLT
-16 FSAFAQKTKLSGAM
+16 FSSFGQKAKLSGAM
-30 QSQAVNAYIKAKQM
+30 QSQAVNAYMKAKQM
-44 GLSDTEIKS
+44 GLSDAEIKN

-65 EQVKL
+65 EQVKQ
-70 VVQSQASSGS
+70 VVQSQATVSTLRGES
-80 RVGQSS
+80 VL
-86 GDTSLANA
+86 DTSLSNA
-94 IARRDTSWI
+94 IARRDTNWI
-103 FRTPL
+103 FKTPL
-108 EGQPKSPYF
+108 EGQHKSPYF

-143 GAGDGLKVDVTGLND
+143 GPGDGLKVDVTGLNE
-158 REIVGYISPE
+158 REIIGYISPE
-168 GYYTL
+168 GFYTL
-173 PYVGKVFLNGVSI
+173 PYVGKVSLTGLPI
-186 EVAKKLIRSKLTAIY
+186 EAAKKLIRTRLTAIY

-222 VYVSGEARRPGGY
+222 VYVAGEARRPGGY

-257 SLRTIQV
+257 SLRSIQV
-264 IRNNKVVREVDFYEF
+264 IRNNKVIREVDFYEF

-293 QDIIHYPIYKNRV
+293 QDIIQYPIYKNRV
-306 KVDGEVKISSIFE
+306 KVEGEVKISSIFE
-319 LKEKETVQ
+319 LKEKETLQ

-339 AYTQAVTVHTKGE
+339 AYVQSVTVKTKGE
-352 TGLVV
+352 TGLQI
-357 KNVNFTEFAT
+357 KNVPASDFGT
-367 FVLGAGDAVT
+367 FVLMAGDGVT

-383 LYENKVIISGE
+383 LYENKVMIAGE
-394 IGRPGPYGLLK
+394 INRPGPYGLLK
-405 NEMLSSLVARA
+405 NENLSSLIARA

-428 FIQRKMPGVNTQMLP
+428 FIQRMMPGVNTQMIP

-451 KKQADILL
+451 KKQPDILL

-465 VIFSARNFLS
+465 VIFSARNFLT

-490 FAFQK
+490 YSFQK
-495 GMKVED
+495 GMKIED

-527 QDNLSNQVL
+527 QENLSNQIL
-536 TRSKVSVDSALRSSA
+536 TRSKVSVDSSLRSSA
-551 ASLALEPFDD
+551 SSLALEPFDD

-592 RDETVAEIIS
+592 RDETVSEIIA
-602 RAGGISPYASIND
+602 RAGGISPYASVGD

-627 EESES
+627 EESET

-656 VFNEQLIEFHSGRL
+656 VFNEQLIEYHSGRL

-694 NGMYKKTHRFLFMKF
+694 NGMYKKTRRFLFMKF
-709 FPRIQPGSKIFVPEK
+709 YPRIQPGSKIFVPEK
-724 SLADIKSIGVSEI
+724 SLADMKSIGVAEI
-737 SSIATLLTSLVAV
+737 SSFATLLTSLVAV
-750 ISILNK
+750 ISILNR

>member
-1 MKLIF
+1 MKLFF
-6 TTFLAISLLT
+6 TTLLAFVLLT
-16 FSAFAQKTKLSGAM
+16 FSSFGQKAKLSGAM
-30 QSQAVNAYIKAKQM
+30 QSQAVNAYMKAKQM
-44 GLSDTEIKS
+44 GLSDAEIKN

-65 EQVKL
+65 EQVKQ
-70 VVQSQASSGS
+70 VVQSQATVSTLRGES
-80 RVGQSS
+80 VL
-86 GDTSLANA
+86 DTSLSNA
-94 IARRDTSWI
+94 IARRDTNWI
-103 FRTPL
+103 FKTPL

-143 GAGDGLKVDVTGLND
+143 GPGDGLKVDVTGLNE
-158 REIVGYISPE
+158 REIIGYISPE
-168 GYYTL
+168 GFYTL
-173 PYVGKVFLNGVSI
+173 PYVGKVSLMGLPI
-186 EVAKKLIRSKLTAIY
+186 EAAKKLIRTRLTAIY

-222 VYVSGEARRPGGY
+222 VYVAGEARRPGGY

-257 SLRTIQV
+257 SLRSIQV
-264 IRNNKVVREVDFYEF
+264 IRNNKVIREVDFYEF

-293 QDIIHYPIYKNRV
+293 QDIIQYPIYKNRV
-306 KVDGEVKISSIFE
+306 KVEGEVKISSIFE
-319 LKEKETVQ
+319 LKEKETLQ

-339 AYTQAVTVHTKGE
+339 AYVQSVTVKTKGE
-352 TGLVV
+352 TGLQI
-357 KNVNFTEFAT
+357 KNVPASDFGT
-367 FVLGAGDAVT
+367 FVLMAGDGVT

-383 LYENKVIISGE
+383 LYENKVMIAGE
-394 IGRPGPYGLLK
+394 INRPGPYGLLK
-405 NEMLSSLVARA
+405 NENLSSLIARA

-428 FIQRKMPGVNTQMLP
+428 FIQRMMPGVNTQMIP

-451 KKQADILL
+451 KKQPDILL

-465 VIFSARNFLS
+465 VIFSARNFLT

-490 FAFQK
+490 YSFQK
-495 GMKVED
+495 GMKIED

-527 QDNLSNQVL
+527 QENLSNQIL
-536 TRSKVSVDSALRSSA
+536 TRSKVSVDSSLRSSA
-551 ASLALEPFDD
+551 SSLALEPFDD

-592 RDETVAEIIS
+592 RDETVSEIIA
-602 RAGGISPYASIND
+602 RAGGISPYASVGD

-627 EESES
+627 EETET

-656 VFNEQLIEFHSGRL
+656 VFNEQLIEYHSGRL

-694 NGMYKKTHRFLFMKF
+694 NGMYKKTRRFLFMKF
-709 FPRIQPGSKIFVPEK
+709 YPRIQPGSKIFVPEK
-724 SLADIKSIGVSEI
+724 SLADMKSIGVAEI
-737 SSIATLLTSLVAV
+737 SSFATLLTSLVAV
-750 ISILNK
+750 ISILNR

>member
-1 MKLIF
+1 MKLFF
-6 TTFLAISLLT
+6 TTLLACFLLT
-16 FSAFAQKTKLSGAM
+16 FSSFGQKAKLSGAM
-30 QSQAVNAYIKAKQM
+30 QSQAVNAYMKAKQM
-44 GLSDTEIKS
+44 GLSDAEIKN

-70 VVQSQASSGS
+70 VVQSQAAYGSKSSEAS
-80 RVGQSS
+80 V
-86 GDTSLANA
+86 DTSLSNA

-103 FRTPL
+103 FKTPL
-108 EGQPKSPYF
+108 EGQAKSPYF

-143 GAGDGLKVDVTGLND
+143 GPGDGLKVDVTGLNE
-158 REIVGYISPE
+158 REISGYISPE

-173 PYVGKVFLNGVSI
+173 PYVGKVSLTGLPI
-186 EVAKKLIRSKLTAIY
+186 EAAKKLIRSRLTSIY

-264 IRNNKVVREVDFYEF
+264 IRNNKVVREIDFYEF

-306 KVDGEVKISSIFE
+306 KVEGEVKISSIFE
-319 LKEKETVQ
+319 LKDKETLQ
-327 QVLQFAGGFGEK
+327 QVLQLAGGFGEK
-339 AYTQAVTVHTKGE
+339 AYTQSVTIKTKGE
-352 TGLVV
+352 TGLQI
-357 KNVNFTEFAT
+357 KNVQAADFAS
-367 FVLGAGDAVT
+367 FILGAGDGVT
-377 VGAIDS
+377 VGSIDS
-383 LYENKVIISGE
+383 LYENKVMIAGE
-394 IGRPGPYGLLK
+394 INRPGPYGLLK
-405 NEMLSSLVARA
+405 NENLSSLITRA

-428 FIQRKMPGVNTQMLP
+428 FIQRKMPGVNTQMIP
-443 FDVQEILA
+443 FDIQEILA
-451 KKQADILL
+451 KKQPDILL

-465 VIFSARNFLS
+465 VIFSSRNFLS
-475 NTFVTIS
+475 TTFVTIS

-490 FAFQK
+490 YTFQK
-495 GMKVED
+495 GMKIED

-527 QDNLSNQVL
+527 QESLSNQIL
-536 TRSKVSVDSALRSSA
+536 TRSKVSVDSSLRSTE

-561 VLVPKL
+561 ILVPKL

-592 RDETVAEIIS
+592 RDETVAEIIA
-602 RAGGISPYASIND
+602 RAGGISPYASVGD

-627 EESES
+627 EETNT

-656 VFNEQLIEFHSGRL
+656 VFNEQLIEYHSGRL

-681 NNANLRKAYVQYP
+681 NNANMRKAYVQYP

-709 FPRIQPGSKIFVPEK
+709 YPRIKPGSKIFVPEK
-724 SLADIKSIGVSEI
+724 SLADIKTIGVSEI

>member
-1 MKLIF
+1 MKLFF
-6 TTFLAISLLT
+6 TTLLAFFLLT
-16 FSAFAQKTKLSGAM
+16 FSSFGQKAKLSGAM
-30 QSQAVNAYIKAKQM
+30 QSQAVNAYMKAKQM
-44 GLSDTEIKS
+44 GLSDAEIKN

-65 EQVKL
+65 EQVKQ
-70 VVQSQASSGS
+70 VVQSQATISTLRGES
-80 RVGQSS
+80 VL
-86 GDTSLANA
+86 DTSLSNA
-94 IARRDTSWI
+94 IARRDTNWI
-103 FRTPL
+103 FKTPI

-143 GAGDGLKVDVTGLND
+143 GPGDGLKVDVTGLNE
-158 REIVGYISPE
+158 REIIGYISPE
-168 GYYTL
+168 GFYTL
-173 PYVGKVFLNGVSI
+173 PYVGKVSLAGLPI
-186 EVAKKLIRSKLTAIY
+186 EAAKKLIRTRLTAIY

-222 VYVSGEARRPGGY
+222 VYVAGEARRPGGY

-257 SLRTIQV
+257 SLRSIQV
-264 IRNNKVVREVDFYEF
+264 IRNNKVIREVDFYEF

-293 QDIIHYPIYKNRV
+293 QDIIQYPIYKNRV
-306 KVDGEVKISSIFE
+306 KVEGEVKISSIFE
-319 LKEKETVQ
+319 LKEKETLQ

-339 AYTQAVTVHTKGE
+339 AYVQSVIVKTKGE
-352 TGLVV
+352 TGLQI
-357 KNVNFTEFAT
+357 KNVPASDFST
-367 FVLGAGDAVT
+367 FVLMAGDGVT

-383 LYENKVIISGE
+383 LYENKVMIAGE
-394 IGRPGPYGLLK
+394 INRPGPYGLLK
-405 NEMLSSLVARA
+405 NENLSSLIARA

-428 FIQRKMPGVNTQMLP
+428 FIQRMMPGVNTQMIP

-451 KKQADILL
+451 KKQPDILL

-465 VIFSARNFLS
+465 VIFSARNFLT

-490 FAFQK
+490 YSYQK
-495 GMKVED
+495 GMKIED

-527 QDNLSNQVL
+527 QENLSNQIL
-536 TRSKVSVDSALRSSA
+536 TRSKVSVDSSLRSSA
-551 ASLALEPFDD
+551 SSLALEPFDD

-592 RDETVAEIIS
+592 RDETVSEIIA
-602 RAGGISPYASIND
+602 RAGGISPYASVGD

-627 EESES
+627 EETET

-656 VFNEQLIEFHSGRL
+656 VFNEQLIEYHSGRL

-694 NGMYKKTHRFLFMKF
+694 NGMYKKTRRFLFMKF
-709 FPRIQPGSKIFVPEK
+709 YPRIQPGSKIFVPEK
-724 SLADIKSIGVSEI
+724 SLADMKSIGVAEI
-737 SSIATLLTSLVAV
+737 SSFATLLTSLVAV
-750 ISILNK
+750 ISILNR

>member
-1 MKLIF
+1 MKLFF
-6 TTFLAISLLT
+6 TTLLACFLLT
-16 FSAFAQKTKLSGAM
+16 FSAFSQKAKLSGAM
-30 QSQAVNAYIKAKQM
+30 QSQAVNAYMKAKQM
-44 GLSDTEIKS
+44 GLSDAEIKN
-53 QLVKRGYPASVL
+53 QLVKRGYPATVL
-65 EQVKL
+65 EQVKQ
-70 VVQSQASSGS
+70 VVQSQAT
-80 RVGQSS
+80 VGTLR
-86 GDTSLANA
+86 GETVLDTSLSNA
-94 IARRDTSWI
+94 IARRDTNWI
-103 FRTPL
+103 FKTPL

-143 GAGDGLKVDVTGLND
+143 GPGDGLKVDVTGLNE
-158 REIVGYISPE
+158 REITGYISPE
-168 GYYTL
+168 GFFTL
-173 PYVGKVFLNGVSI
+173 PYVGKVALTGLPI
-186 EVAKKLIRSKLTAIY
+186 EAAKKLIRSRLTSIY

-257 SLRTIQV
+257 TLRTIQV

-319 LKEKETVQ
+319 LKEKETLQ
-327 QVLQFAGGFGEK
+327 QALQLAGGFGEK
-339 AYTQAVTVHTKGE
+339 AYTQSVTIKTKGE
-352 TGLVV
+352 TGLQI
-357 KNVNFTEFAT
+357 KNVPASDFST
-367 FVLGAGDAVT
+367 FVLGAGDGVT
-377 VGAIDS
+377 VGSIDS
-383 LYENKVIISGE
+383 LYENKVTISGE
-394 IGRPGPYGLLK
+394 INRPGPYGLLK
-405 NEMLSSLVARA
+405 NENLGSLISRA

-428 FIQRKMPGVNTQMLP
+428 FIQRNMPGVNTQMIP
-443 FDVQEILA
+443 FDIQEILA
-451 KKQADILL
+451 KKQPDILL

-465 VIFSARNFLS
+465 VIFSSRNFLTT
-475 NTFVTIS
+475 TFVTIS

-490 FAFQK
+490 YNFQK
-495 GMKVED
+495 GMKIED

-527 QDNLSNQVL
+527 QENLSNQIL
-536 TRSKVSVDSALRSSA
+536 TRSKVSVDSSLRSTA

-592 RDETVAEIIS
+592 RDETVAEIIA
-602 RAGGISPYASIND
+602 RAGGISPYASVGD

-627 EESES
+627 EETET

-656 VFNEQLIEFHSGRL
+656 VFNEQLIEYHSGRL

-694 NGMYKKTHRFLFMKF
+694 NGMYKKTHRFLFIKF
-709 FPRIQPGSKIFVPEK
+709 YPRIKPGSKIFVPEK
-724 SLADIKSIGVSEI
+724 SLADIKTIGVSEI

>member
-1 MKLIF
+1 MKLF
-6 TTFLAISLLT
+6 LTTFLAFSLLA
-16 FSAFAQKTKLSGAM
+16 FSSIAQKVKLSGAM
-30 QSQAVNAYIKAKQM
+30 QSQAVNAYTKAKQM
-44 GLSDTEIKS
+44 GLSDAEIKN

-70 VVQSQASSGS
+70 VVQSQAMYGSKMGKTSS
-80 RVGQSS
+80 
-86 GDTSLANA
+86 DTSLSNA

-103 FRTPL
+103 FKTPL

-125 FSEYAPNTNLAT
+125 FSDYAPNTNLAT

-143 GAGDGLKVDVTGLND
+143 GPGDGLKVDVTGLNE
-158 REIVGYISPE
+158 REITGYISPE
-168 GYYTL
+168 GYFTL
-173 PYVGKVFLNGVSI
+173 PYVGKVSLTGLPI
-186 EVAKKLIRSKLTAIY
+186 EAAKKLIRSRLTTIY

-222 VYVSGEARRPGGY
+222 VYVSGEASRPGGY
-235 TVSGLTNLFNLL
+235 AVSGLTNLFNLL

-257 SLRTIQV
+257 SLRSIQV

-279 IKKGILGQN
+279 IRKGILGQN

-306 KVDGEVKISSIFE
+306 VVEGEVKASSIFE
-319 LKEKETVQ
+319 LKEKETLQ

-339 AYTQAVTVHTKGE
+339 AYTQSVTIKTKGE
-352 TGLVV
+352 TGLQI
-357 KNVNFTEFAT
+357 KNVNASDFAT
-367 FVLGAGDAVT
+367 YVLGAGDIVT
-377 VGAIDS
+377 VGAIDV
-383 LYENKVIISGE
+383 LYENKVMIAGE
-394 IGRPGPYGLLK
+394 INRPGPYGLLK
-405 NEMLSSLVARA
+405 NENLSSLIARA
-416 GGIKENAFANRG
+416 GGVKENSFANRG
-428 FIQRKMPGVNTQMLP
+428 FIERKMPGVNTQMIP
-443 FDVQEILA
+443 FDIQEILA
-451 KKQADILL
+451 KKQPEILL

-465 VIFSARNFLS
+465 VLFSAQNFLT
-475 NTFVTIS
+475 NTFVTVS
-482 GGVKKPGS
+482 GGVKKPGTYTY
-490 FAFQK
+490 QK
-495 GMKVED
+495 GMKMED
-501 LIALAG
+501 LITLAG

-527 QDNLSNQVL
+527 QENLSNQVL
-536 TRSKVSVDSALRSSA
+536 SRSKVSVDSSLRRSA
-551 ASLALEPFDD
+551 TSLALEPFDD

-567 LNYRLLGSVK
+567 LNYRLLGTVK

-592 RDETVAEIIS
+592 RDETVSEIIA
-602 RAGGISPYASIND
+602 RAGGISPYASIGD
-615 LQVYRNGLRIGI
+615 LQVYRNNLRVGI
-627 EESES
+627 EQTET
-632 PLYLLPGDQI
+632 PLFLLPGDQI

-656 VFNEQLIEFHSGRL
+656 VFNEQLIEFHSSRL

-681 NNANLRKAYVQYP
+681 NNANLRKVYVQYP

-709 FPRIQPGSKIFVPEK
+709 YPRVKAGSTIFVPEK
-724 SLADIKSIGVSEI
+724 SLADFKTIGVSEI

>member
-1 MKLIF
+1 MKLFF
-6 TTFLAISLLT
+6 TTLLACFLLT
-16 FSAFAQKTKLSGAM
+16 FSSIGQKAKLSGAM
-30 QSQAVNAYIKAKQM
+30 QSQAVNAYMKAKQM
-44 GLSDTEIKS
+44 GLSDAEIKN

-70 VVQSQASSGS
+70 VVQSQAAYGSKSSEAS
-80 RVGQSS
+80 V
-86 GDTSLANA
+86 DTSLSNA

-103 FRTPL
+103 FKTPL
-108 EGQPKSPYF
+108 EGQAKSPYF

-143 GAGDGLKVDVTGLND
+143 GPGDGLKVDVTGLNE
-158 REIVGYISPE
+158 REISGYISPE

-173 PYVGKVFLNGVSI
+173 PYVGKVSLTGLPI
-186 EVAKKLIRSKLTAIY
+186 EAAKKLIRSRLTSIY

-264 IRNNKVVREVDFYEF
+264 IRNNKVVREIDFYEF

-306 KVDGEVKISSIFE
+306 KVEGEVKISSIFE
-319 LKEKETVQ
+319 LKDKETLQ
-327 QVLQFAGGFGEK
+327 QVLQLAGGFGEK
-339 AYTQAVTVHTKGE
+339 AYTQSVTIKTKGE
-352 TGLVV
+352 TGLQI
-357 KNVNFTEFAT
+357 KNVQAADFAS
-367 FVLGAGDAVT
+367 FILGAGDGVT
-377 VGAIDS
+377 VGSIDS
-383 LYENKVIISGE
+383 LYENKVMIAGE
-394 IGRPGPYGLLK
+394 INRPGPYGLLK
-405 NEMLSSLVARA
+405 NENLSSLITRA

-428 FIQRKMPGVNTQMLP
+428 FIQRKMPGVNTQMIP
-443 FDVQEILA
+443 FDIQEILA
-451 KKQADILL
+451 KKQPDILL

-465 VIFSARNFLS
+465 VIFSSRNFLS
-475 NTFVTIS
+475 TTFVTIS

-490 FAFQK
+490 YTFQK
-495 GMKVED
+495 GMKIED

-527 QDNLSNQVL
+527 QESLSNQIL
-536 TRSKVSVDSALRSSA
+536 TRSKVSVDSSLRSTV

-561 VLVPKL
+561 ILVPKL

-592 RDETVAEIIS
+592 RDETVAEIIA
-602 RAGGISPYASIND
+602 RAGGISPYASVGD

-627 EESES
+627 EETNT

-656 VFNEQLIEFHSGRL
+656 VFNEQLIEYHSGRL

-681 NNANLRKAYVQYP
+681 NNANMRKAYVQYP

-709 FPRIQPGSKIFVPEK
+709 YPRIKPGSKIFVPEK
-724 SLADIKSIGVSEI
+724 SLADIKTIGVSEI

>member
-1 MKLIF
+1 MKLFF
-6 TTFLAISLLT
+6 TTLLAFVLLT
-16 FSAFAQKTKLSGAM
+16 FSSFGQKAKLSGAM
-30 QSQAVNAYIKAKQM
+30 QSQAVNAYMKAKQM
-44 GLSDTEIKS
+44 GLSDTEIKN
-53 QLVKRGYPASVL
+53 QLIKRGYPASVL
-65 EQVKL
+65 EQVKQ
-70 VVQSQASSGS
+70 VVQSQATVSTLRGES
-80 RVGQSS
+80 VL
-86 GDTSLANA
+86 DTSLSNA
-94 IARRDTSWI
+94 IARRDTNWI
-103 FRTPL
+103 FKTPL

-143 GAGDGLKVDVTGLND
+143 GPGDGLKVDVTGLNE
-158 REIVGYISPE
+158 REIIGYISPE
-168 GYYTL
+168 GFYTL
-173 PYVGKVFLNGVSI
+173 PYVGKVSLAGLPI
-186 EVAKKLIRSKLTAIY
+186 EAAKKLIRTRLTAIY

-214 LSEVRTIQ
+214 LSEIRTIQ
-222 VYVSGEARRPGGY
+222 VYVAGEARRPGGY

-257 SLRTIQV
+257 SLRSIQV
-264 IRNNKVVREVDFYEF
+264 IRNNKVIREVDFYEF

-293 QDIIHYPIYKNRV
+293 QDIIQYPIYKNRV
-306 KVDGEVKISSIFE
+306 KVEGEVKISSIFE
-319 LKEKETVQ
+319 LKEKETLQ

-339 AYTQAVTVHTKGE
+339 AYVQSVTVKTKGE
-352 TGLVV
+352 TGLQI
-357 KNVNFTEFAT
+357 KNIPASDFST
-367 FVLGAGDAVT
+367 FVLMAGDGVT

-383 LYENKVIISGE
+383 LYENKVMIAGE
-394 IGRPGPYGLLK
+394 INRPGPYGLLK
-405 NEMLSSLVARA
+405 NENLSSLIARA

-428 FIQRKMPGVNTQMLP
+428 FIQRMMPGVNTQMIP

-451 KKQADILL
+451 KKQPDILL

-465 VIFSARNFLS
+465 VIFSARNFLT

-490 FAFQK
+490 YSFQK
-495 GMKVED
+495 GMKIED

-527 QDNLSNQVL
+527 QENLSNQIL
-536 TRSKVSVDSALRSSA
+536 TRSKVSVDSSLRSSA
-551 ASLALEPFDD
+551 SSLALEPFDD

-592 RDETVAEIIS
+592 RDETVTEIIA
-602 RAGGISPYASIND
+602 RAGGISPYASVGD

-627 EESES
+627 EQTET

-656 VFNEQLIEFHSGRL
+656 VFNEQLIEYHSGRL

-694 NGMYKKTHRFLFMKF
+694 NGMYKKTRRFLFMKF
-709 FPRIQPGSKIFVPEK
+709 YPRIQPGSKIFVPEK
-724 SLADIKSIGVSEI
+724 SLADMKSIGVAEI
-737 SSIATLLTSLVAV
+737 SSFATLLTSLVAV
-750 ISILNK
+750 ISILNR